1 MHLKSIIQLLSRFN
15 NITYTPMITVDK
27 TLFVGRNTED
37 GPQVV

>member
-15 NITYTPMITVDK
+15 NITFTPMITVDK
-27 TLFVGRNTED
+27 TLSVGRNTED